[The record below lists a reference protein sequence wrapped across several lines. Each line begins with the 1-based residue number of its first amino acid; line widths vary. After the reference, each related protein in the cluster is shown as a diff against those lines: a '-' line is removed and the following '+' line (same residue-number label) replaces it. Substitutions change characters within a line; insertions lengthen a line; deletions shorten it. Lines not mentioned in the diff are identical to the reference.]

1 MRANSHQIIA
11 IKDFNLWAKKQN
23 SRFPYITLPPLFFIF
38 FIYFEKIHGISTYW
52 PSFVVVN
59 IVRLSKTCNWQ
70 YPTKT
75 YYYNTRKQDN
85 KIWEKRTYFSIFI
98 KYEGSRSNG
107 INPEDK
113 LMLTKLK
120 SWEQN
125 LEAVKISCRF
135 YLLH

>member
-1 MRANSHQIIA
+1 MRIL
-11 IKDFNLWAKKQN
+11 IKLLQLRILTSELKNKIPVFLP
-23 SRFPYITLPPLFFIF
+23 SPYHHSFFIF

-70 YPTKT
+70 YATKT
-75 YYYNTRKQDN
+75 YYYNTRKQDY